1 MKTNQTI
8 LKKTLL
14 ELVLIWAKIKKVDVN
29 GMWYCI
35 TCWHYGHRT
44 TMCGWHFIPQAK
56 GNSCKFEL
64 DGCNL
69 QCNSCNWRGNQWE
82 QYKHWLYIDKEYWH
96 WRADEL
102 HRQSRDLRKWKVYEL
117 EEEIKKIEMLIID
130 WRQNQLKGQQKILIE
145 YMTKNS
151 ERKRKCRSI
160 LDYINPK

>member
-1 MKTNQTI
+1 MKTTQTI

-14 ELVLIWAKIKKVDVN
+14 ELVLICGKIKKVDVN

-69 QCNSCNWRGNQWE
+69 QCNSCNWRANQWE
-82 QYKHWLYIDKEYWH
+82 QYKHWLYIDKEYYP
-96 WRADEL
+96 WRAEEL
-102 HRQSRDLRKWKVYEL
+102 HKQSRQLKKWTTQEL
-117 EEEIKKIEMLIID
+117 ETEIVKLEMLILNWAKKQNI
-130 WRQNQLKGQQKILIE
+130 WQRQILID
-145 YMTKNS
+145 YMNKNS
-151 ERKRKCRSI
+151 ERKRKCKYI
-160 LDYINPK
+160 LVNIH